1 MERYLTSLYLSLLTY
16 KAGSSNSSYFRVR
29 DHLEEGLTERKCSSA
44 SLLLL
49 FQFSS
54 VASDS
59 LQPHRLQQARPPY
72 PSPTPGACSNSCPS
86 SQWCHP
92 TILSSVI
99 PFSSCLRF
107 FPASESSPM
116 NQFFASGGQS
126 IRASASVLPRNIQ
139 GWFPLELT
147 GLISLQSKGLLRVF
161 SSIIIQKHQFLR
173 AQPSYSPTFIS
184 IHEFCKNYSF
194 DCANICQQRD
204 VSAF

>member
-1 MERYLTSLYLSLLTY
+1 MDTLYSLRNRSLFPLLTASCCCSVTKSCLILCDPMDYSQTSLSFTISQSLLKLMSTESLM
-16 KAGSSNSSYFRVR
+16 SSN
-29 DHLEEGLTERKCSSA
+29 HLIFSHP
-44 SLLLL
+44 LLLL
-49 FQFSS
+49 PSVFPNIRVFS
-54 VASDS
+54 DGW
-59 LQPHRLQQARPPY
+59 L
-72 PSPTPGACSNSCPS
+72 
-86 SQWCHP
+86 
-92 TILSSVI
+92 
-99 PFSSCLRF
+99 
-107 FPASESSPM
+107 
-116 NQFFASGGQS
+116 FASGGQS